1 MLSHT
6 RAKLFAPSIRVRCQL
21 LPLPSQIPVFPCH
34 VAVIVHYIRFALL
47 LPVTSRQLGA
57 GCNSNDQG
65 RCRSCIHARFGLH
78 EFGSLEESGLIAC
91 LHGKRQWIAII
102 EEVSVMTRYTFNTF
116 LWMAYIF
123 VQIVLAI
130 HRSPF
135 PSTCAHSSSHST
147 SSIKWAVG
155 ESVNSRYELYGDT
168 SRSSITCSSTCTPP
182 VA

>member
-1 MLSHT
+1 MIKDVVVLVSMLVSGCT
-6 RAKLFAPSIRVRCQL
+6 NSEVSKRV
-21 LPLPSQIPVFPCH
+21 S
-34 VAVIVHYIRFALL
+34 
-47 LPVTSRQLGA
+47 
-57 GCNSNDQG
+57 
-65 RCRSCIHARFGLH
+65 
-78 EFGSLEESGLIAC
+78 LIAC
-91 LHGKRQWIAII
+91 LHRQRQWIAII